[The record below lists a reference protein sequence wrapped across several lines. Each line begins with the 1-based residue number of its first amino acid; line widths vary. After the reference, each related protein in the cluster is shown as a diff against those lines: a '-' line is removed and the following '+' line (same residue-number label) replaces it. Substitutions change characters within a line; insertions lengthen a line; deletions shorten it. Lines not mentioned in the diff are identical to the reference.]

1 MTKPDEQF
9 AILTAKDGR
18 AVALKGVAVNA
29 RISGLLA
36 TVEVEQSYLNPEAK
50 NIEAVYTFPLPIGA
64 VLLGLEVEID
74 GKTLVGTAVERK
86 KAERDYEDAIT
97 DGNSAVMLEEAGP
110 GLYTASLGNLMANE
124 SAVIRYRYALPL
136 SWQGTRLRLLLPTT
150 IAPRYGNAKAAGLR
164 VHQVPTSSLEV
175 EYPLSLAV
183 TVEREL
189 ASSRIAC
196 LSHPVS
202 IRCTENGVIINL
214 SPTAV
219 LDRDF
224 VLTIESPHSQSSCV
238 AVPDADGTV
247 VMASLRIPPQLETE
261 SQPISLKVV
270 IDCSGSMGGTS
281 IQQARKAAL
290 EILNQLR
297 PTDKF
302 NFTLFGSKFEHIFKG
317 MVHASQMNIA
327 AAWKRLDELDADMG
341 GTEMETALESVF
353 SLGDVEG
360 QAALVLITDGEIHE
374 HEKLVQRASRS
385 GHRIFVVGVG
395 NSVAEVFLRSLANTT
410 GGACE
415 LVAPQ
420 EGMAEKVLSQF
431 HRVRQPKLEYL
442 AIEWPT
448 PPTWETALPETV
460 FAGDTVHVFAGF
472 STAVSGSVRIS
483 AQGSEGATSSLIQD
497 SGTDIP
503 RVAAAYRIK
512 AVSDELGASLSLKY
526 QLLSKWT
533 NYLVIAERETKAGDL
548 PALHHLPQML
558 AAGWGGTSSA
568 ISRKAPGDR
577 GIRLAMASPAR
588 LTPAQATQLANNTKN
603 ASRASYGYAD
613 MPNEE
618 SLFGSDPVPAV
629 SKAHASRAGASPPPK
644 QVRGITPK
652 QFIER
657 LEATVFLYSAE
668 PKLPESLAELE
679 ALGLDE
685 MVADAIRKLLAGG
698 HMEIGIVIALLH
710 AMAES
715 AISDLFERNLKR
727 LILKRW
733 KDIKPVELF
742 NQEMTKAVKGI
753 ATDDW
758 RVKDSEDYDFN
769 F

>member
-1 MTKPDEQF
+1 MNKFDKKERLMSKPDEQF

-29 RISGLLA
+29 RICGLLA
-36 TVEVEQSYLNPEAK
+36 YVEVEQSYLNPEAK

-74 GKTLVGTAVERK
+74 GKTLVGTAVERE

-97 DGNSAVMLEEAGP
+97 DGNSAVMLEEASP
-110 GLYTASLGNLMANE
+110 GLYTASIGNLMANE
-124 SAVIRYRYALPL
+124 SAVIHYRYALPL
-136 SWQGTRLRLLLPTT
+136 SWQGSRLRLLLPTT
-150 IAPRYGNAKAAGLR
+150 IAPRYGNPKAAGLR

-196 LSHPVS
+196 LSHPIS
-202 IRCTENGVIINL
+202 IRRTADGVIINL
-214 SPTAV
+214 SSTAV

-224 VLTIESPHSQSSCV
+224 VLTIDSPNSQSSCV
-238 AVPDADGTV
+238 AVPDADGTTV
-247 VMASLRIPPQLETE
+247 VMASLRMPPQLETE

-270 IDCSGSMGGTS
+270 IDCSGSMGGIS

-302 NFTLFGSKFEHIFKG
+302 NFTLFGSKFEHFFKG
-317 MVHASQMNIA
+317 MVRASQTNIIE
-327 AAWKRLDELDADMG
+327 AWNRLDELGADMG

-360 QAALVLITDGEIHE
+360 QAALVLITDGEIHA

-395 NSVAEVFLRSLANTT
+395 SSVAEDFLRSLANAT

-431 HRVRQPKLEYL
+431 HRVRQPKLGNL
-442 AIEWPT
+442 VIKWPT
-448 PPTWETALPETV
+448 PPTWETTLPETV

-472 STAVSGSVRIS
+472 PTAVSGSVRIS
-483 AQGSEGATSSLIQD
+483 AQGSDGATSSLIQD
-497 SGTDIP
+497 SDTEIP

-512 AVSDELGASLSLKY
+512 AISDDLGASLSLKY

-533 NYLVIAERETKAGDL
+533 NYLVIAERAIKAGDL
-548 PALHHLPQML
+548 PALHHVPQML
-558 AAGWGGTSSA
+558 AAGWGGTSSVV
-568 ISRKAPGDR
+568 SRQSFR
-577 GIRLAMASPAR
+577 SLNLSMR
-588 LTPAQATQLANNTKN
+588 ATN
-603 ASRASYGYAD
+603 GFDD
-613 MPNEE
+613 MEDDIP
-618 SLFGSDPVPAV
+618 FGSDPVPAV
-629 SKAHASRAGASPPPK
+629 SKANASSASASPPPK
-644 QVRGITPK
+644 RVRGITPK

-657 LEATVFLYSAE
+657 LDAAVFLYSAE
-668 PKLPESLAELE
+668 PKLPESLFELE

-685 MVADAIRKLLAGG
+685 MVADAICQLIAGG
-698 HMEIGIVIALLH
+698 YMETGIVIALLH
-710 AMAES
+710 SMTES

-733 KDIKPVELF
+733 KDIKPGELF
-742 NQEMTKAVKGI
+742 NQEMTNAVKGI

-758 RVKDSEDYDFN
+758 QRIKDSEDYDFN
-769 F
+769 Y